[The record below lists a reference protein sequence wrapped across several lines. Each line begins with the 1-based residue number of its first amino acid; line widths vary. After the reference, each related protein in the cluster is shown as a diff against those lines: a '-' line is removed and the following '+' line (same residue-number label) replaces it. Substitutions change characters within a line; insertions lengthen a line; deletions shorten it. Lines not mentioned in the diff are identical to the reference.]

1 MIPTS
6 PWACEPEDRDRNR
19 DGIGG
24 DCEQEVSGA
33 SVAAPGRRAT
43 GARRLLRRPAPAAYC
58 RPAICRAPG
67 TTPNIHFCTIEDFRD
82 LCITVGVKLERALAL
97 DTWRR
102 RLRLTRHGGSG
113 TCSASRRCF
122 CRWHWGSAC
131 SGSVRFC
138 GRSRRGSTMIWRVP
152 YGGPWW
158 MMTEEGDGL
167 ATSKFRNQGEPS
179 DRCGASSIKPN
190 RYVLNTY

>member
-33 SVAAPGRRAT
+33 SVAAPGRQAT

-67 TTPNIHFCTIEDFRD
+67 TTPQHPFLHHRGFSRPVHHSRRQIGTRARSRH
-82 LCITVGVKLERALAL
+82 LEAPAPPHAPWWFWNLFGEQAVFLPLAL
-97 DTWRR
+97 GLCLLGLGAFLWSLKTGQYDDLEGAVWRAMVDDDGGGR
-102 RLRLTRHGGSG
+102 RASDFEVSKSG
-113 TCSASRRCF
+113 
-122 CRWHWGSAC
+122 
-131 SGSVRFC
+131 
-138 GRSRRGSTMIWRVP
+138 
-152 YGGPWW
+152 
-158 MMTEEGDGL
+158 
-167 ATSKFRNQGEPS
+167 
-179 DRCGASSIKPN
+179 
-190 RYVLNTY
+190 